1 MGRRVRHLARV
12 RRKQLGTL
20 ITIAGDMTGDEA
32 RTLRLGLGMSARAV
46 GEELGTT
53 ESSVYRFEWRHDKP
67 VPRMYERALLH
78 LVAEVRGKQ
87 RRDPPE
93 ECTG

>member
-1 MGRRVRHLARV
+1 MGRRIRHLAQA

-32 RTLRLGLGMSARAV
+32 RAIRIGLGLSARQVA
-46 GEELGTT
+46 EECGTT
-53 ESSVYRFEWRHDKP
+53 ESSIYRWEWRRDQS
-67 VPRMYERALLH
+67 VPRMYERALRD
-78 LVAEVRGKQ
+78 LVREVRRRQ
-87 RRDPPE
+87 RNDPPE